1 MSRAGGFSARRPLLL
16 GWIALG
22 LLVLGFGGWAFGTQI
37 SGAIVAPGRVVV
49 ERNRQVVQHP
59 DSGVVGDLMV
69 SEGDHV
75 AAGAVLLRLE
85 DHELRSR
92 LAVIETRLFEV
103 MARRARLE
111 AERDGATEITFDAL
125 LHHRASIEPALAEVM
140 AGQRQLLQARAGSIE
155 REVAQLHKRREQ
167 TGKRIEG
174 ITAQQ
179 AALRQQVALIDQEL
193 QDQQALLDRG
203 LAQVARVLSLRR
215 EDARLRGAMGELAAR
230 RAEAVERS
238 AEIDIEVLKL
248 TSHRRE
254 AAIAELRDLR
264 RHEAELSEERR
275 ALLARLARLE
285 IKAPVAGVVHD
296 LQVFGPQAVIRP
308 AAPLLYIVPQN
319 RPLAIQ
325 ARIAPSKVNA
335 VHPGQDVTLR
345 FSFLNQGAEPRVTGQ
360 ITRLSADVLRDP
372 STGHAYYRA
381 DIILPPEARA
391 NLPGDATLLPGMPVD
406 AFIRTQ
412 AQRPIAYLLEPLSG
426 YFARAFRE

>member
-1 MSRAGGFSARRPLLL
+1 MSHAGGFSARRPLVL

-59 DSGVVGDLMV
+59 DGGVVSDVMV
-69 SEGDHV
+69 SEGDNV
-75 AAGAVLLRLE
+75 TAGAVLMRLE
-85 DHELRSR
+85 GGDLRSR
-92 LAVIETRLFEV
+92 LAVTETRLFEV

-111 AERDGATEITFDAL
+111 AERDGATKIAFDAL
-125 LHHRASIEPALAEVM
+125 LLRRANVEPALAEVM
-140 AGQRQLLQARAGSIE
+140 AGQRRLMQARARSIE

-174 ITAQQ
+174 IAAQQ
-179 AALRQQVALIDQEL
+179 AALRQQLALIDQEL
-193 QDQQALLDRG
+193 RDQQALLDLG
-203 LAQVARVLSLRR
+203 LAQAGRVLSLRR

-238 AEIDIEVLKL
+238 AEIEIEVLEL
-248 TSHRRE
+248 TAHQRQ
-254 AAIAELRDLR
+254 AAIAQLRDLR
-264 RHEAELSEERR
+264 RYETELAEDRQ
-275 ALLARLARLE
+275 ALLARLAGLD
-285 IKAPVAGVVHD
+285 ITAPVAGVVHE
-296 LQVFGPQAVIRP
+296 LQVFGPQVVIRP

-335 VHPGQDVTLR
+335 VHPGQEVTLR
-345 FSFLNQGAEPRVTGQ
+345 FSFLTQDAMPRVTGQ
-360 ITRLSADVLRDP
+360 ITHLSADVLRDP
-372 STGHAYYRA
+372 STGQAYYRA
-381 DIILPPEARA
+381 DIILPPTARA
-391 NLPGDATLLPGMPVD
+391 DLPGGAALLPGMPVD

-412 AQRPIAYLLEPLSG
+412 AQRPITYLLAPFSR